1 MMNRRLLRAPLLLAL
16 PLAFIVGAC
25 TEDIE
30 SGAACPTLCPGQQ
43 LDIIDTVITPAVVLD
58 TTIGDFPLL
67 GLEPFLLLA
76 SRGDTLDVRGIV
88 RFDTLV
94 RFFKPNDTTDAI
106 PVTSVD
112 SATLNIFVRRTPI
125 PLPATFTI
133 EAFDVGD
140 LTLPDLDPTTLATL
154 FSPERRIGSITV
166 DSGDVND
173 STAIKIPLDEAM
185 LLANISD
192 AAKVMRF
199 GLRARS
205 TTSTEVYVVTS
216 DDATRGPR
224 LRYRVSPD
232 TAVSVA
238 NIRPVSGTPKVPA
251 HIAPFLQDYSLVVDS
266 RAVAGP
272 ASTFTVGGMPGL
284 RSYLR
289 FDLPAWLTDSVAIVQ
304 ASLELVQDPIRGL
317 DDTVHVPIYGQMVL
331 AGHEVTDL
339 RRAMSLAAP
348 LGIFVT
354 DSLFVAPSDSGVV
367 SLEINGLIRQWRTVN
382 GERPFPN
389 ALALRSR
396 LEGSSGFTA
405 RFFGLEAA
413 AELRPRLR
421 VSYVPTVRFG
431 RP

>member
-67 GLEPFLLLA
+67 GFEPFLLLA

-106 PVTSVD
+106 PVTSID
-112 SATLNIFVRRTPI
+112 SATLHIFLRRTSL
-125 PLPATFTI
+125 PLPATFSI

-140 LTLPDLDPTTLATL
+140 PTLPDLDPSTLAPFFT
-154 FSPERRIGSITV
+154 PERRIGIVTL

-173 STAIKIPLDEAM
+173 STVVKIPLDAAM
-185 LLANISD
+185 VLANISD
-192 AAKVMRF
+192 PAKVMRF
-199 GLRARS
+199 GLVFRAAGGGQ
-205 TTSTEVYVVTS
+205 VHVVTS
-216 DDATRGPR
+216 SDSAQGPL

-232 TAVSVA
+232 TSVSVA
-238 NIRPVSGTPKVPA
+238 EIRPRSSTPKSPA
-251 HIAPFLQDYSLVVDS
+251 FVAAFLEDYNYAAGIRGIVAPN
-266 RAVAGP
+266 
-272 ASTFTVGGMPGL
+272 TFAVGGMPAV

-289 FDLPAWLTDSVAIVQ
+289 FELPTWLTDSVAIVQ

-317 DDTVHVPIYGQMVL
+317 DDTVAVPIYGQMVL

-339 RRAMSLAAP
+339 RRAMSL
-348 LGIFVT
+348 
-354 DSLFVAPSDSGVV
+354 VAPIGAFITDELVVAPGDSGVV
-367 SLEINGLIRQWRTVN
+367 SLEINALIRQWRTVN
-382 GERPFPN
+382 GERRFPN
-389 ALALRSR
+389 ALTLRSR
-396 LEGSSGFTA
+396 LEGASGFAA
-405 RFFGLEAA
+405 RFFDMDAA
-413 AELRPRLR
+413 PELRPRLR
-421 VSYVPTVRFG
+421 VSYVPSVRFG